1 MHDLSPRQD
10 DSLGFG
16 AVEAMVQR
24 FTLENRAVRR
34 FAQPARSV
42 TRSVH
47 AIAILP
53 IVLTATVW
61 IAFCQSQPVL
71 RLQNT
76 IALPGVQGRID
87 HMSFDPHAGRLFVA
101 ALGNDTVE
109 VVDVNQGKRVWTIRG
124 LHEPQGVLYLPD
136 LNRLYVAN
144 GDNGTVQ
151 LFDGTSFQLLSTVNL
166 GSDADNV
173 RFDPVRKQVY
183 VGYGS
188 GALAILGE
196 DGSHIG
202 DVKLDA
208 HPESFQL
215 EQKGNRI
222 FVNLPDSKKVAVID
236 RTTRTVI
243 ANWSTAGAL
252 ANFPMALDERN
263 HRLFIVCRRPAEM
276 LVLDTASG
284 AIVARLPA
292 VGDCDDVFYDADAK
306 RLYASG
312 GDGGVTI
319 IQQNSPDKKELLFAL
334 IARVALFQTE
344 EANAGSPFTR
354 AAQFVASPKRFAVA
368 SFTAVMP
375 TVSQF
380 KRVN

>member
-1 MHDLSPRQD
+1 MSCRWAKVIISGLVCWNFSASAQSASPG
-10 DSLGFG
+10 L
-16 AVEAMVQR
+16 
-24 FTLENRAVRR
+24 N
-34 FAQPARSV
+34 
-42 TRSVH
+42 

-53 IVLTATVW
+53 VVLTASVW
-61 IAFCQSQPVL
+61 IAPGQSEPPL
-71 RLQNT
+71 RLQN
-76 IALPGVQGRID
+76 IVALPGVQGRID
-87 HMSFDPHAGRLFVA
+87 HMSFDPHTGRLFVA
-101 ALGNDTVE
+101 ALGNNTVE
-109 VVDVNQGKRVWTIRG
+109 VVDVNQGKRISTIPG
-124 LHEPQGVLYLPD
+124 LHEPQGVLYLAD
-136 LNRLYVAN
+136 VNRLYVAN
-144 GDNGTVQ
+144 GDTGSVE
-151 LFDGTSFQLLSTVNL
+151 LFDGTSFQLLSTVHL

-173 RFDPVRKQVY
+173 RFDPVRKKVY

-196 DGSHIG
+196 DGSHMG
-202 DVKLDA
+202 DVTLDA

-276 LVLDTASG
+276 LVLDTTSG

-312 GDGGVTI
+312 GEGGVTI
-319 IQQNSPDKKELLFAL
+319 IQQDSPDKYKDLGEVRTRKG
-334 IARVALFQTE
+334 ARTSFF
-344 EANAGSPFTR
+344 SP
-354 AAQFVASPKRFAVA
+354 QVHSLFVAARQEDREAAGIYVY
-368 SFTAVMP
+368 
-375 TVSQF
+375 
-380 KRVN
+380 RVQP